1 MARMLR
7 VLPILCE
14 MNLREF
20 YRDSVAAFF
29 SFFFPLLFLLLFGI
43 TDAVRRPPTFQFGI
57 VTSTANRTGDRLAEL
72 LATYKSINTE
82 FVTLAEGNER
92 LRDGTLEAL
101 VIVPAASPADA
112 RPTVRLVVDDRWA
125 SFARMAVD
133 SARGRMAQEE
143 SGAAFPVD
151 YTVEK
156 PAIGAIS
163 DFTFIFPGL
172 IAMALL
178 QLGLFATATPL
189 LRARDRGTLRHL
201 STTPVSRVA
210 LVIAQLLLRFAVAAL
225 QLALLMG
232 LGGLLFHVHIAGSWI
247 ALSLA
252 AALGAVMLIAM
263 GYALAGLVPSMES
276 GLAIVMLV
284 NFAMLFFGEVFFDLS
299 RVPFLRPLMR
309 AVPLSYLSD
318 LLRHIVGGVGGLS
331 PTWVNVLVLAGWTI
345 VAVTIATWRF
355 RFDMGER

>member
-7 VLPILCE
+7 VLPVLCE
-14 MNLREF
+14 MNVREF
-20 YRDSVAAFF
+20 YRDPVAAFF
-29 SFFFPLLFLLLFGI
+29 SFVFPLLFLLLFGI
-43 TDAVRRPPTFQFGI
+43 TEAVRRPPTFQFGI
-57 VTSTANRTGDRLAEL
+57 VASNADRRMDRFAEL
-72 LATYKSINTE
+72 LAAYEPINTDR
-82 FVTLAEGNER
+82 VTLAEGSRR
-92 LRDGTLEAL
+92 LRDGTLGAL
-101 VIVPAASPADA
+101 LITPAAPPAHA
-112 RPTVRLVVDDRWA
+112 AFTVRLVVDDRWA
-125 SFARMAVD
+125 TFARMAVD

-156 PAIGAIS
+156 PATGTMS

-201 STTPVSRVA
+201 STTPVSRVG
-210 LVIAQLLLRFAVAAL
+210 LMMSQLLPRFTIALL

-247 ALSLA
+247 ALCLA
-252 AALGAVMLIAM
+252 TALGAVMLIAT

-276 GLAIVMLV
+276 GLVIVMLA

-299 RVPFLRPLMR
+299 RVPFLRPLVH

-318 LLRHIVGGVGGLS
+318 LLRQIVGGGGGLS
-331 PTWVNVLVLAGWTI
+331 PSWVDVLALVAWTT